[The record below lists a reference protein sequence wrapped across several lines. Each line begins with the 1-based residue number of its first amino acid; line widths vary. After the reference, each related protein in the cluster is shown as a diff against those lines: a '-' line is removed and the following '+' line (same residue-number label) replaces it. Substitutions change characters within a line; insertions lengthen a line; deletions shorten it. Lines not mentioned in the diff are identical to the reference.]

1 MWRLYVLSYV
11 AYVYYVFQG
20 CLNNGVHMYYP
31 VWKKHN
37 LLIRTDHLQ
46 MFIMTVV
53 WTSLNYMIKYSLF
66 IHVTQRLTC
75 SELTTVRVDT
85 RLFKRIPV
93 IFKALFCVS
102 DHHSF
107 FNDFVSI
114 IPTYR
119 SLKVWLWS
127 LLIHV
132 AVRLPIAVL
141 HCAWSLSSTEK
152 RIVPNSSYIFVFW
165 YSCYLHLH
173 NYL

>member
-1 MWRLYVLSYV
+1 MWRLYVLNYV

-20 CLNNGVHMYYP
+20 CLNNGVNMYYP

-107 FNDFVSI
+107 FNDFFCVHNSDLQI
-114 IPTYR
+114 FEGLT
-119 SLKVWLWS
+119 
-127 LLIHV
+127 LI
-132 AVRLPIAVL
+132 ATDT
-141 HCAWSLSSTEK
+141 CSCS
-152 RIVPNSSYIFVFW
+152 SSYRGPSLCLIFK
-165 YSCYLHLH
+165 LHRKKNCSQL
-173 NYL
+173 